1 MSKQQLNTVAP
12 TADEVVEGEYV
23 NVGRAR
29 SATATS
35 TSSRKDYETLEDFLK
50 RDEYSAETK
59 RDKFKHVQV
68 QSLDNSYKARKNDL
82 SLQ

>member
-1 MSKQQLNTVAP
+1 MTP
-12 TADEVVEGEYV
+12 DEVVEGEYV
-23 NVGRAR
+23 NVGRSR

-35 TSSRKDYETLEDFLK
+35 TSSRKDYETLQDFLK

-59 RDKFKHVQV
+59 RDKFKTVQV
-68 QSLDNSYKARKNDL
+68 QSLDNSYKGRKTDL

>member
-1 MSKQQLNTVAP
+1 MSSPPKAEP
-12 TADEVVEGEYV
+12 TTPDEVVEGEYV

-35 TSSRKDYETLEDFLK
+35 TASRKEYETLEDFLK
-50 RDEYSAETK
+50 RDEYSADAK
-59 RDKFKHVQV
+59 RDKFKNVQV
-68 QSLDNSYKARKNDL
+68 QSLDNSYKFRKNDL